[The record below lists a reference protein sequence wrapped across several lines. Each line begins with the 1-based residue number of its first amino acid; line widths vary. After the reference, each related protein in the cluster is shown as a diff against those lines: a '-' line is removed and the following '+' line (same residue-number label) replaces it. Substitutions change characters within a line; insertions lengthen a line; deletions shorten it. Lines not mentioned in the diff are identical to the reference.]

1 MLAERPKRWP
11 LAALAAIGLALVGA
25 PFAFGMFSRA
35 PRGAHM
41 ITSFAPYMTNRRLDG
56 FQSDLRYIDGGV
68 LGGQAAVRALDAAG
82 GAKAT
87 ARFPEFVTFE
97 RQWSAIDPDMTAMLD
112 TIQANIGNFRAVAAL
127 PSFRLFP
134 LFFVIPGAI
143 VLLLVG
149 LAWFRPGRWPAIRW
163 VLAVVGVG
171 LVLAPVAFQM
181 FSRAPKGARMVSAF
195 TTIETRARVERIQIY
210 FSDIASGQG
219 TVELELIPALKRAG
233 LDTRQIDSRYPGL
246 TTLDAQWVHVL
257 NDMTPMIGAMSD
269 NVTNYQAVAALP
281 SFRLFP
287 WFFVLPGLVIIALVA
302 FAGPR
307 RRSDDASVPH
317 HPEFSRP
324 STKESHENSTCGSS
338 RHHHC
343 GACITGSH
351 RGQFGQC
358 RHPQRCVQDRLGI
371 LFPYG

>member
-1 MLAERPKRWP
+1 MVAERPKRWL
-11 LAALAAIGLALVGA
+11 LAALAVIGFALVAA
-25 PFAFGMFSRA
+25 PFAFGMFTRA
-35 PRGAHM
+35 PKGARM
-41 ITSFAPYMTNRRLDG
+41 IASFAPYMTNRRLDG

-68 LGGQAAVRALDAAG
+68 LGGQAAVRALDGAG
-82 GAKAT
+82 GAQAA
-87 ARFPEFVTFE
+87 ARFPGFVTFG
-97 RQWSAIDPDMTAMLD
+97 RQWSAIDPDMTGMLE
-112 TIQANIGNFRAVAAL
+112 TIQANVGNYRAVAAL

-143 VLLLVG
+143 VLLLAG
-149 LAWFRPGRWPAIRW
+149 LGWFRPGRWPAIRW

-195 TTIETRARVERIQIY
+195 KTIETRARVERIQIY
-210 FSDIASGQG
+210 FSEIASGQG
-219 TVELELIPALKRAG
+219 AVQLDLIPALGRAG
-233 LDTRQIDSRYPGL
+233 LNTAQINRTYPGL

-302 FAGPR
+302 AARPR
-307 RRSDDASVPH
+307 RRSDDASVARDPG
-317 HPEFSRP
+317 FSRP
-324 STKESHENSTCGSS
+324 LNEGVT
-338 RHHHC
+338 
-343 GACITGSH
+343 
-351 RGQFGQC
+351 
-358 RHPQRCVQDRLGI
+358 
-371 LFPYG
+371 

>member
-1 MLAERPKRWP
+1 MVAERPKRWP
-11 LAALAAIGLALVGA
+11 LAALAVIGLALVAA

-35 PRGAHM
+35 PKGAQM

-82 GAKAT
+82 GAKAA
-87 ARFPEFVTFE
+87 ARFPEFATFE
-97 RQWSAIDPDMTAMLD
+97 RQWSAIHPDMTAMLD
-112 TIQANIGNFRAVAAL
+112 TIQANVGNYRAVAAL

-143 VLLLVG
+143 VLLLAG
-149 LAWFRPGRWPAIRW
+149 LGWFRPGRWPAIRW
-163 VLAVVGVG
+163 VLAAVGVG

-195 TTIETRARVERIQIY
+195 QTIETRARVERIQIY
-210 FSDIASGQG
+210 FSEIASGQG
-219 TVELELIPALKRAG
+219 AVQLDLVPALRRAG
-233 LDTRQIDSRYPGL
+233 VDTAQINRTYPGL
-246 TTLDAQWVHVL
+246 TTFDAQWVHVL

-287 WFFVLPGLVIIALVA
+287 WFFVLPGLIIIALVA
-302 FAGPR
+302 AARPR
-307 RRSDDASVPH
+307 RRTDDASVARD
-317 HPEFSRP
+317 PEFSSP
-324 STKESHENSTCGSS
+324 LNEGVT
-338 RHHHC
+338 
-343 GACITGSH
+343 
-351 RGQFGQC
+351 
-358 RHPQRCVQDRLGI
+358 
-371 LFPYG
+371 